1 MEERIAASLTLLFSA
16 RFAWIQKPGTYGS
29 L

>member
-1 MEERIAASLTLLFSA
+1 MEKHIAASLTLLFSA
-16 RFAWIQKPGTYGS
+16 RFAWTLKPGTYGS